1 MKNMIIL
8 KNEYSP
14 EDFYEKKNDI
24 DVLLYHDFEQKFKK
38 MLNFYKSLS
47 TLNAYRK
54 VQKISIIKTPQTD
67 DTILNLLNK
76 ITDTNYDR
84 ISQKVLLKL
93 KDNNLI
99 NFTNQIFKYS
109 EKSNNNNSL
118 LLWKLIN
125 YLYQEYILLYED
137 KAIEV
142 NEQIN
147 KIIEEYITDFINEF
161 NVNLLFNS
169 EYKNLT
175 NEQYNEF
182 VNRNMNNSTLF
193 AKMKMICNITEDK
206 TTSFKINWRLLD
218 VYNTL
223 IKELQVSIDFGVE
236 FKDKFENIN
245 NNILECLLII
255 ISSKILYSESFCT
268 QSLRELEDIKLKNQL
283 SNKNKFK
290 LLDIIDITLA
300 DLKKLKK

>member
-193 AKMKMICNITEDK
+193 AKMKMICK
-206 TTSFKINWRLLD
+206 
-218 VYNTL
+218 
-223 IKELQVSIDFGVE
+223 SICGV
-236 FKDKFENIN
+236 
-245 NNILECLLII
+245 
-255 ISSKILYSESFCT
+255 
-268 QSLRELEDIKLKNQL
+268 
-283 SNKNKFK
+283 
-290 LLDIIDITLA
+290 
-300 DLKKLKK
+300 